1 MANYFTLTLDTTGPA
16 SPTLD
21 LGGTTTANQL
31 INATI
36 GTGDS
41 VTTGYEMKFW
51 GDIDVTWAK
60 ANGIVPAGFGGT
72 SIAETDALW
81 IGYATTKQLKLSA
94 SDASKAINMKLR
106 DDVHNESA
114 LVTKNITL
122 DTTIPTVTI
131 TGGQA
136 DRTKI
141 STNTD
146 INTAIFSFT
155 SSENFQQYK
164 VCYVTSGAI
173 DQASATTIGTANGS
187 LNVTGNAGNYVAGT
201 QYNVTLKGL
210 DIKAISSPDGDKF
223 IKVFVQ
229 DMSGQWSA

>member
-16 SPTLD
+16 SPSLD

-31 INATI
+31 INTTI
-36 GTGDS
+36 GTGDGT
-41 VTTGYEMKFW
+41 TTGYEMKFW
-51 GDIDVTWAK
+51 GDIDIAWAK
-60 ANGIVPAGFGGT
+60 SNGIVPAGFAGA

-81 IGYATTKQLKLSA
+81 IGYATSKQLKLS
-94 SDASKAINMKLR
+94 SGDASKAINMKLR

-131 TGGQA
+131 TGGKA
-136 DRTKI
+136 DRDRI
-141 STNTD
+141 ATNTD
-146 INTAIFSFT
+146 ISTAIFSFT
-155 SSENFQQYK
+155 SSEDFSQYK
-164 VCYVTSGAI
+164 VCYVTSGGI
-173 DQASATTIGTANGS
+173 DQASATIIGTANGS
-187 LNVTGNAGNYVAGT
+187 IGTTGNAGNYKANT